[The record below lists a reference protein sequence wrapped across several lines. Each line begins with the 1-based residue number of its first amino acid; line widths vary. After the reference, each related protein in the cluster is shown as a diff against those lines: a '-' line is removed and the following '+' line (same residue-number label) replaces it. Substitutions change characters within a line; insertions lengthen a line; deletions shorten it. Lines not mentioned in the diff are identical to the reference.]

1 MEKRSE
7 RTAPRKRGGHG
18 AATNRRNADLFAQS
32 IAPIIKE
39 LRASGIVLPRA
50 VSDKLSKRQVATARG
65 GTTWH
70 PTTVARLLA
79 RLADTLSAAEHHAGT
94 TLDHDRHAQR
104 APFPAGWSQD
114 APYAGRHTWSYMPAC
129 VAVACRAEELAHH
142 SDWPVKLPLVFR
154 RCWRPI
160 DLLFRRNVPIYAAAR

>member
-50 VSDKLSKRQVATARG
+50 VSDELSKRQVATALG

-94 TLDHDRHAQR
+94 TLDHDRHA
-104 APFPAGWSQD
+104 
-114 APYAGRHTWSYMPAC
+114 
-129 VAVACRAEELAHH
+129 
-142 SDWPVKLPLVFR
+142 
-154 RCWRPI
+154 
-160 DLLFRRNVPIYAAAR
+160 